1 MLSELALID
10 WVALLIAIVL
20 LGVAAVATYLSHA
33 SAGPSMFSSPGDS
46 YGISSGI
53 ASPTDLRNSREP
65 AHAMSSTLDQPLS
78 GGEGRSGPPPVPA
91 HARHAQPAHVDAES
105 VVDTDQDAGEVVLPD
120 APPPPILVR
129 STPDA
134 EVIDLRDDRSETVA
148 ERAERLRKRPV
159 SELEARQEAKAGVP
173 QLLFANATNKLS
185 AGTET
190 VEGFKQREP
199 GFFDDPMGRHELRYW
214 NGHAWTEYVKED
226 GDRFIDPL

>member
-10 WVALLIAIVL
+10 WVALLVAIVL

-33 SAGPSMFSSPGDS
+33 SAGPSIFGVSNESTGAVSS
-46 YGISSGI
+46 I
-53 ASPTDLRNSREP
+53 ASPTDLQASSGP
-65 AHAMSSTLDQPLS
+65 AHALSSTLDQPTS
-78 GGEGRSGPPPVPA
+78 GGVMPAEPPAVPA
-91 HARHAQPAHVDAES
+91 HARRADPSGTPGAPAS
-105 VVDTDQDAGEVVLPD
+105 EVVLPD

-129 STPDA
+129 STPD
-134 EVIDLRDDRSETVA
+134 EDVIDLRVDRSETVA

-159 SELEARQEAKAGVP
+159 SEPEARQEAKAAVP

-185 AGTET
+185 AGMEA
-190 VEGFKQREP
+190 VEGFPARQP

>member
-33 SAGPSMFSSPGDS
+33 STGPSIFSGPSESFGL
-46 YGISSGI
+46 SSEI
-53 ASPTDLRNSREP
+53 ASPTDLRSSVEP
-65 AHAMSSTLDQPLS
+65 AHALSSTLDQS
-78 GGEGRSGPPPVPA
+78 MGGDIPTGPPAVPA
-91 HARHAQPAHVDAES
+91 HARHAES
-105 VVDTDQDAGEVVLPD
+105 SVGAPSSTAGDGEVVLPD

-129 STPDA
+129 STPDT
-134 EVIDLRDDRSETVA
+134 EVIDLRDSRTETVA
-148 ERAERLRKRPV
+148 ERAERLRQRPV
-159 SELEARQEAKAGVP
+159 SEPEARHEAKAGVP

-185 AGTET
+185 AEMDT
-190 VEGFKQREP
+190 VEGFPARQP

>member
-33 SAGPSMFSSPGDS
+33 STGPSIFSSPADS
-46 YGISSGI
+46 LGLSSEI
-53 ASPTDLRNSREP
+53 ASPTDLRNSSEP
-65 AHAMSSTLDQPLS
+65 AHALSSTLDHLLP
-78 GGEGRSGPPPVPA
+78 GGGVPSGPPPVPA
-91 HARHAQPAHVDAES
+91 HARPAES
-105 VVDTDQDAGEVVLPD
+105 AEGDAASADNVDEVVLPD

-129 STPDA
+129 STPD
-134 EVIDLRDDRSETVA
+134 EDIIDLRTERTETVA
-148 ERAERLRKRPV
+148 ERAERLRQRPI
-159 SELEARQEAKAGVP
+159 SEPEARQEAKAAAP

-185 AGTET
+185 AEMET
-190 VEGFKQREP
+190 VEGFPARQP